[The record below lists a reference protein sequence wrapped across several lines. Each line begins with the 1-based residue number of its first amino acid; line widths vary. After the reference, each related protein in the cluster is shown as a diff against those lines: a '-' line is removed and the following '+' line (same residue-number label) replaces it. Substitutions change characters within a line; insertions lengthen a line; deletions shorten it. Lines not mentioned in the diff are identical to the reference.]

1 MSLQANNF
9 DRYFTPVSIAPA
21 GMEITHCQEIWT
33 VGSCFSDEIGRRMAA
48 GGFRVQPNPLGT
60 LFNPASICR
69 QLQRVISGEPYTAD
83 DLIERDGLW
92 HSLDFH
98 TSFSAPDSSQ
108 VLHNINGTIYRLHSA
123 LPSLERLIV
132 TLGSARAFRLKS
144 NGTIVANC
152 HKLPADNFEVAD
164 LSEDEIYKMLSTT
177 LKSMREAAPAMKVI
191 VTVSP
196 IRHKAYG
203 LHTDKL
209 SKARL
214 LLAADRLCAAGEA
227 EYFPAYEIMSDE
239 LRDYRFYASDMIHPS
254 EEAAEHI
261 YRRFSETY
269 FSASTTMEAARRRKE
284 HLRSLHRP
292 HNPSTN
298 S

>member
-98 TSFSAPDSSQ
+98 SSFSAPDSSQ

-144 NGTIVANC
+144 NGTIVAN
-152 HKLPADNFEVAD
+152 
-164 LSEDEIYKMLSTT
+164 
-177 LKSMREAAPAMKVI
+177 
-191 VTVSP
+191 
-196 IRHKAYG
+196 
-203 LHTDKL
+203 
-209 SKARL
+209 
-214 LLAADRLCAAGEA
+214 
-227 EYFPAYEIMSDE
+227 
-239 LRDYRFYASDMIHPS
+239 
-254 EEAAEHI
+254 
-261 YRRFSETY
+261 
-269 FSASTTMEAARRRKE
+269 
-284 HLRSLHRP
+284 
-292 HNPSTN
+292 
-298 S
+298 